1 MLLFDKIIFSIS
13 PSEIELI
20 SYLQGEIKSVTF
32 IKIFELSTLEIS
44 QLYMYVLNSCSVT
57 MLIQVSPKS
66 KL

>member
-57 MLIQVSPKS
+57 MLIRYV
-66 KL
+66 L